1 MGAESVTHLDPA
13 LTTGHRALERHLRA
27 RGDYD
32 LADVAR
38 QVADERESGGRD
50 RARTLHEWIVIRDL
64 GELRR
69 MP

>member
-1 MGAESVTHLDPA
+1 MTLDPDLA
-13 LTTGHRALERHLRA
+13 LGHRALERHLRA

-38 QVADERESGGRD
+38 QVADERESGGRY
-50 RARTLHEWIVIRDL
+50 RARTIHEWVVVRDL

-69 MP
+69 LQ

>member
-1 MGAESVTHLDPA
+1 MTPDPD

-50 RARTLHEWIVIRDL
+50 RARSMAEWLCIRDD
-64 GELRR
+64 GEWRR
-69 MP
+69 VT